1 MKIIM
6 KIISDYSE
14 ENTCENEVFCFTIE
28 RNWTYSRLSYRF
40 ITHSIRL
47 GDFDWCQCQK
57 QPLKVFCEKSS
68 SLKFAKFTGNS
79 CATGSTCKFCKIFN
93 SNFFTEQFRTTTSE
107 SGCSNSEVIIDCI
120 CCRELDAMLIASAEI
135 PECEGRISPSSFYG
149 HLPDY

>member
-1 MKIIM
+1 M

-14 ENTCENEVFCFTIE
+14 ENTCE
-28 RNWTYSRLSYRF
+28 
-40 ITHSIRL
+40 SIRL

-120 CCRELDAMLIASAEI
+120 CCRELDAMLIASVVKI